1 VKHAV
6 KALTDLRFIEV
17 QSGDDLI
24 EEDIDRYE
32 FSWENS

>member
-6 KALTDLRFIEV
+6 RAVSDLRFIEV

-24 EEDIDRYE
+24 EEDIERFD
-32 FSWENS
+32 WEW